1 MQALKSMW
9 RSSAWIAILL
19 ACVLIAGQLFAMQA
33 VFDGAVAH
41 LLLPA
46 DAETQHNWLRLTAS
60 HMQAEI
66 LRVADQRR
74 EQIDQAFPKI
84 ASWFRQAPD
93 ATIFPTW
100 PRDIS
105 WVCFSADGASRV
117 AASPDSQLTAN
128 SLSAAV
134 SALSGAPYFDQIP
147 LSDGTTLLLY
157 VRQQTLDGY
166 LRQAAIDTIQAW
178 PAEQVTLSIW
188 LQRTASGTQESIAY
202 QREIPAATPVVY
214 GYQVPESSAPLVNAL
229 PNDNLA
235 QLREHRNAFFP
246 AIAEASA
253 GTQACSAIVLADS
266 DLALCVSAR
275 MLTPDILTH
284 PNLSHFRALSS
295 MIFYI
300 TLAVVALAVLGI
312 LCYQLHAYR
321 KGVKSWQ
328 NAQSLLDMREQT
340 VGEERRKIDKVYEE
354 LRRLGALK
362 PYTGPRTA
370 ASVVHW
376 LDDSFPAFSRITPD
390 QVLAG
395 SRATAIVLLTL
406 DDTAEAAHAEIDSLA
421 EQIVPIIQQHIR
433 SNDMVARWHGA
444 SLMLVLNTITLK
456 DALMRAEDV
465 RISLC
470 ERAFQTKQGPTHI
483 TLTCGLSLMLQ
494 NDASWRQSVE
504 RAQRAQQR
512 GKETG
517 RSGRVYHEI
526 L

>member
-19 ACVLIAGQLFAMQA
+19 ACFFIAGQLFAMQA

-66 LRVADQRR
+66 LRTSQQRR
-74 EQIDQAFPKI
+74 NQIDQAFPKI
-84 ASWFRQAPD
+84 ANWFRQAPD

-100 PRDIS
+100 PQDIG
-105 WVCFSADGASRV
+105 WVCFAADGVSRI
-117 AASPDSQLTAN
+117 AASPDSQLAAGDISATVQ
-128 SLSAAV
+128 SLRS
-134 SALSGAPYFDQIP
+134 SPYFDQIP
-147 LSDGTTLLLY
+147 LADGATLLLY

-166 LRQAAIDTIQAW
+166 LRQAAIDIIQSW
-178 PAEQVTLSIW
+178 PAEQVTLSVW
-188 LQRTASGTQESIAY
+188 LERTAQGTQENIAY
-202 QREIPAATPVVY
+202 QREILAATPVVY
-214 GYQVPESSAPLVNAL
+214 GYQVPEVSSPLVNAL
-229 PNDNLA
+229 PENDLA

-253 GTQACSAIVLADS
+253 GAQACSAIVLSDS

-284 PNLSHFRALSS
+284 PNIARFRGLCS
-295 MIFYI
+295 MIFYL
-300 TLAVVALAVLGI
+300 TLGVVALGALGVLA
-312 LCYQLHAYR
+312 YQLHAYR
-321 KGVKSWQ
+321 KGVRDWR
-328 NAQSLLDMREQT
+328 NAQNLLDMREQA

-376 LDDSFPAFSRITPD
+376 LDDSFPAFSRISPD

-395 SRATAIVLLTL
+395 GRATAIVLLTI
-406 DDTAEAAHAEIDSLA
+406 DDGANAEVDSLS

-512 GKETG
+512 GKDTG